1 MQLIPDVDPR
11 EEIARLEA
19 EIEERS
25 AALERCRKVILLGKV
40 AAGAGA
46 IVLVLLFVG
55 VLRMEPAVLISAMA
69 AVIGGIVAFGSTTTT
84 ANQLSE
90 AMQAAEARRAELIGL
105 LELQVVADAPD
116 RRRLHY
122 AVH

>member
-25 AALERCRKVILLGKV
+25 AALERCRKTILLGKLV
-40 AAGAGA
+40 AAAGGLALLLWLLGVVRLDPAVMIGA
-46 IVLVLLFVG
+46 IAAALGG
-55 VLRMEPAVLISAMA
+55 V
-69 AVIGGIVAFGSTTTT
+69 VAFGSTTTT

-90 AMQAAEARRAELIGL
+90 ALQAAEARRAELIGML
-105 LELQVVADAPD
+105 DLQVVADGPD
-116 RRRLHY
+116 RRRLH
-122 AVH
+122 